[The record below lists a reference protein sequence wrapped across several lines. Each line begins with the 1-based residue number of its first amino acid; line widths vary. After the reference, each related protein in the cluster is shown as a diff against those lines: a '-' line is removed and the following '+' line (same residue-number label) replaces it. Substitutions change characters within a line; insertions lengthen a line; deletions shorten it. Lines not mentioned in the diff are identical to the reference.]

1 MRKLTLLGLFGL
13 LYTIP
18 VLARPLQPLPASVV
32 IQAERPSTTS
42 LRAEMLEETSQS
54 FLLQPESDMTID
66 RLSRLRFNTVYDSL
80 TTITTYYDH
89 HLLDQVTRTDNP
101 YGHNRPGI
109 GFNF

>member
-18 VLARPLQPLPASVV
+18 VLARPVQHLPASIV
-32 IQAERPSTTS
+32 IHGERPSTAS
-42 LRAEMLEETSQS
+42 LREEMLAETSQS
-54 FLLQPESDMTID
+54 YLLQPQSDMTIN
-66 RLSRLRFNTVYDSL
+66 RLNSLKFDTVYDSL
-80 TTITTYYDH
+80 TRITTYYDS

-109 GFNF
+109 GINF